1 MISEEDTHRTLLI
14 HRIVFEDIYYRQ
26 GGEPPVCMHL
36 CCCLQG
42 ELPGVTLFF
51 AGLKDSAAHAD
62 DTIITWSDPE
72 IGTDIALSFQESV
85 GCSLIWYGP
94 VLSSS
99 RGSVYHVWLCLP
111 ECLCTAWLSLWQL

>member
-14 HRIVFEDIYYRQ
+14 HRVVFEDIYYRQ
-26 GGEPPVCMHL
+26 GGESPVYSQL
-36 CCCLQG
+36 CWCLLCTFPSQFS
-42 ELPGVTLFF
+42 LDTLRN
-51 AGLKDSAAHAD
+51 SAAHAD

-94 VLSSS
+94 ALSRLKRLHITCGAVSAEMS
-99 RGSVYHVWLCLP
+99 LCSMP
-111 ECLCTAWLSLWQL
+111 PSM